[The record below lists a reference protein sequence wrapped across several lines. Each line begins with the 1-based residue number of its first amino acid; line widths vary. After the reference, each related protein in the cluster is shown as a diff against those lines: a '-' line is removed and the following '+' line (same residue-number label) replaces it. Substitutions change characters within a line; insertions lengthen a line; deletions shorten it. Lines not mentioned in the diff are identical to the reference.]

1 MERLTIKEAIN
12 IALERVDY
20 YAHLRRLQL
29 LIENKIEDNQYPSSA
44 DLFAEAVRT
53 VVLLYPKKIVDA
65 DENAYGKMWVQE
77 IDEESDEVLS
87 KEKLIEVLNQ
97 SLDLILNKNKDV
109 WTGV

>member
-1 MERLTIKEAIN
+1 MDMAIKEAIN

-29 LIENKIEDNQYPSSA
+29 LIDNKIEDNVYPSSA
-44 DLFAEAVRT
+44 GLFTEAMRT
-53 VVLLYPKKIVDA
+53 VILLYPKKIVDA

>member
-29 LIENKIEDNQYPSSA
+29 LIDNKIEDNVYPSSA

-87 KEKLIEVLNQ
+87 KEKLVEVLNQ

>member
-1 MERLTIKEAIN
+1 MTIKEAIN

-29 LIENKIEDNQYPSSA
+29 LIDNKIEDNVYPSSA

-87 KEKLIEVLNQ
+87 KEKLVEVLNQ

>member
-1 MERLTIKEAIN
+1 MDMTIKEAIN

-29 LIENKIEDNQYPSSA
+29 LIDNKIEDNVYPSSA
-44 DLFAEAVRT
+44 DLFTEAMRT
-53 VVLLYPKKIVDA
+53 VILLYPKKIVDA
-65 DENAYGKMWVQE
+65 DENAYGKMRVQE

-87 KEKLIEVLNQ
+87 KEKLIEVLNWN
-97 SLDLILNKNKDV
+97 LDLILNKNKDV